1 MSDDTQDPSANPQ
14 QVDAASPEAET
25 SPPTGTE
32 SAGQSPVVDWEGRY
46 KGVMQVLSARDK
58 KIQELEASFNQS
70 AASVEE
76 LTRQL
81 QTASADGDAR
91 VQALT
96 EQLQT
101 LTGERDEVAKELAT
115 ARADLVKY
123 EALKEYPDLLPL
135 ADTIPAIPDPE
146 VMKKHLETMAKG
158 IGEITNAKAKQ
169 LTAGMTPGAT
179 TPANQPTYAYTS
191 LAEWQTALNKAAGS
205 DEWQEVAAA
214 FRQWESKQH

>member
-1 MSDDTQDPSANPQ
+1 MADDTQDPSATQQQDAGAPQ
-14 QVDAASPEAET
+14 ET
-25 SPPTGTE
+25 GATIPSDQEG
-32 SAGQSPVVDWEGRY
+32 AGQSPVVDWEGRY

-81 QTASADGDAR
+81 QTATADGDAR

-101 LTGERDEVAKELAT
+101 LTGERDEAAKELAT

-135 ADTIPAIPDPE
+135 ADSIPAIPDPE

-158 IGEITNAKAKQ
+158 IEAITSKKAET

-179 TPANQPTYAYTS
+179 APAQQAEYAYST
-191 LAEWQTALNKAAGS
+191 LEEWQAALNSAAG
-205 DEWQEVAAA
+205 EGEFHKIGAA
-214 FRQWESKQH
+214 FRKWADRQ

>member
-1 MSDDTQDPSANPQ
+1 MSDTQDPSTDPQ
-14 QVDAASPEAET
+14 PVQAASPEGT
-25 SPPTGTE
+25 SPPSGTE
-32 SAGQSPVVDWEGRY
+32 SAGQSAVVDWEGRY

-58 KIQELEASFNQS
+58 KIQDLEAQVNQS

-81 QTASADGDAR
+81 QTATADGDAR

-101 LTGERDEVAKELAT
+101 LTGERDEAAKELAT

-135 ADTIPAIPDPE
+135 ADSIPAIPDPE

-158 IGEITNAKAKQ
+158 IEAITSKKAET

-179 TPANQPTYAYTS
+179 APAQQAEYAYST
-191 LAEWQTALNKAAGS
+191 LEEWQAALNSAAG
-205 DEWQEVAAA
+205 EGEFHKIGAA
-214 FRQWESKQH
+214 FRKWADRQ